1 MIDAVQLPLSSWES
15 FYVIVGS
22 SGAALTG
29 LQFVVIALIADS
41 QRRASFAEINA
52 FGTPTVVHFCAALI
66 VSASLSAPWHSLTRL
81 SVALGMCGVWGV
93 VYGLIVVRRARRQS
107 TYKPVFE
114 DWLWH
119 TALPLAAYTALLL
132 AAIVLPRDPEPCLFV
147 VAGAVLSLV
156 LIGIH
161 NSWDTVTYLA
171 LSQREGQD
179 KAKS

>member
-1 MIDAVQLPLSSWES
+1 MPQLTEWET

-22 SGAALTG
+22 SAAALTG
-29 LQFVVIALIADS
+29 LMFVVITLIADLEA
-41 QRRASFAEINA
+41 QRSSGALAA

-66 VSASLSAPWHSLTRL
+66 VSATLSAPWHSLTR
-81 SVALGMCGVWGV
+81 VAAALAVCGVWGV
-93 VYGLIVVRRARRQS
+93 TYTLIVVRRARRQS

-132 AAIVLPRDPEPCLFV
+132 AAVVIPLYAERSLFV
-147 VAGAVLSLV
+147 VAAAVLSLV

-171 LSQREGQD
+171 LSQQEGQN
-179 KAKS
+179 KAGS